1 MHGAVPIRPQDPYSR
16 ILQSFGQLRT
26 GMPVG
31 VVFSCG
37 SNAENARTTAQCA
50 RAARLARQADPRGA
64 FQLPG
69 ESTRMPRSESRV
81 GRRHPSAERQPG
93 SQAAPTMVYDENRAP
108 SAATFL
114 SGAPV

>member
-50 RAARLARQADPRGA
+50 RAARLARQAEPRGA
-64 FQLPG
+64 FQLP
-69 ESTRMPRSESRV
+69 
-81 GRRHPSAERQPG
+81 RRINPHAKARKPSGTTTPVSGTAARLTSGPG
-93 SQAAPTMVYDENRAP
+93 NGIP
-108 SAATFL
+108 
-114 SGAPV
+114 